1 MSSNNNL
8 TKENQNVNFSQKN
21 KTIKDIYINNRK
33 DKDKRKSLREKRL
46 IRINSYRDEQVAALK
61 H

>member
-8 TKENQNVNFSQKN
+8 TKENQNINFNQKN
-21 KTIKDIYINNRK
+21 KQIRDVYINNRK
-33 DKDKRKSLREKRL
+33 NEEKRKSLRDKRL
-46 IRINSYRDEQVAALK
+46 VRINSYREEQVAALK